1 MLAAKRDAGDRPT
14 RAPSGRLAS
23 DFAGGIVAV
32 LPELRAFGRF
42 LAHNAD
48 LADDLV
54 QETVAKALAAQRQF
68 VPGTNMRA
76 WLFTILRNHFFSLH
90 RRRRPQVPL
99 ADAEGTAA
107 GSVPPAQEGCV
118 AAAELQE
125 ALATL
130 PAERREAL
138 TLVVASG
145 LTYAEAAGHCGCA
158 VGTMKSRVSRAR
170 SELRR
175 LLDGALRAPRSA
187 SPGPGRREPFRIGGV
202 NRRQPVRI
210 HPGEKP

>member
-1 MLAAKRDAGDRPT
+1 MLAVKRDTGDRPA
-14 RAPSGRLAS
+14 RGPSGHPAS
-23 DFAGGIVAV
+23 DFAGSIVAV
-32 LPELRAFGRF
+32 LPELRAFARF
-42 LAHNAD
+42 LAHDRD

-54 QETVAKALAAQRQF
+54 QEAVAKALAAQRQF

-118 AAAELQE
+118 AAAELLE

-130 PAERREAL
+130 PAEQREAM

-145 LTYAEAAGHCGCA
+145 LTYDEAAKRCACA

-170 SELRR
+170 TELRR
-175 LLDGALRAPRSA
+175 LLDGALRAPGSV
-187 SPGPGRREPFRIGGV
+187 SS
-202 NRRQPVRI
+202 
-210 HPGEKP
+210 